1 MKKYPFVSKIA
12 TITGLALGAFAL
24 SALATGTWTAPS
36 AAAPNGNVDAP
47 INVGGGT
54 AGNIYSQTKTGFL
67 TLANFIFNPTLTP
80 GSVTAGSVLTAKDTN
95 GTVGWASINCSV
107 GQALQGI
114 NTDGSPICALL
125 SPGPVYIPTSAD
137 SYSITLNMKIL
148 SPFLGM
154 TSAPTIYLS
163 RTTYAFDAFQ
173 TCTLSAN
180 TSSKSCTFSSLPAG
194 QYFLFAY
201 PYAGDGFGTGHNF
214 KCWSFTTCTSTG
226 SSVYNLTNLSNN
238 IVIEATFK

>member
-114 NTDGSPICALL
+114 DADGTPICTLL
-125 SPGPVYIPTSAD
+125 SPGPVYIPKSVD
-137 SYSITLNMKIL
+137 SYSITLNMTVG
-148 SPFLGM
+148 SDFLGM
-154 TSAPTIYLS
+154 TAAPTIYLS
-163 RTTYAFDAFQ
+163 RTTSIYNQIGD
-173 TCTLSAN
+173 CILSAH
-180 TSSKSCTFSSLPAG
+180 TRSKSCTFSDLPAG
-194 QYFLFAY
+194 QYFLLAF
-201 PYAGDGFGTGHNF
+201 PYNGDGYSTPHNF
-214 KCWSFTTCTSTG
+214 KCWSSVKCISTV
-226 SSVYNLTNLSNN
+226 SSVYNLTTLENN
-238 IVIEATFK
+238 ITIDATFK